1 MTLNISINVHAQDGD
16 EAEFKLYRQ
25 DTTGSL
31 VLKVEASGVYPSL
44 ALFLD
49 DATLAQLRA
58 AVNKPVTFTEAIRAA
73 VAQRGRDHLY
83 TGQDGRAPVRGSNCW
98 YVHQKTGEAGCVI
111 GLALNLLGITLE
123 QLAENEGENADQ
135 LLSRLGIGTARE
147 RAAAIVAQGRQDGG
161 ATWGEALDTYDKL
174 LAQL

>member
-83 TGQDGRAPVRGSNCW
+83 TDQDGRAPVRGSNCW
-98 YVHQKTGEAGCVI
+98 YGHQKTGEAGCVI

-123 QLAENEGENADQ
+123 QLAEHEGTQAAD
-135 LLSRLGIGTARE
+135 LMLRLDVGTEVE
-147 RAAAIVAQGRQDGG
+147 RAAARRAQQVQDNGG
-161 ATWGEALDTYDKL
+161 TWGEALDAYDEVM
-174 LAQL
+174 AEG